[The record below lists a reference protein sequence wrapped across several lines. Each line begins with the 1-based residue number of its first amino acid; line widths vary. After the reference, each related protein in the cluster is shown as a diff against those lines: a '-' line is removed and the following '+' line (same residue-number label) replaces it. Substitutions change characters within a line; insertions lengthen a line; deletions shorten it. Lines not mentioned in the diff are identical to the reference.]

1 MMEKRRGRERERER
15 GGRAERKGRANR
27 GAVVRCGWL
36 CQAHSRLQTISLA
49 GLRRSHRCP
58 AVPQYS
64 NPELLDG
71 LWLDCMGVLGFQ
83 SHDACGGNVRGLMF
97 NVSGDRRY
105 ETSGYV
111 DGQRTMVARIRAE
124 IAGKILTEI

>member
-1 MMEKRRGRERERER
+1 M
-15 GGRAERKGRANR
+15 
-27 GAVVRCGWL
+27 
-36 CQAHSRLQTISLA
+36 
-49 GLRRSHRCP
+49 
-58 AVPQYS
+58 PQYS

>member
-1 MMEKRRGRERERER
+1 
-15 GGRAERKGRANR
+15 
-27 GAVVRCGWL
+27 
-36 CQAHSRLQTISLA
+36 
-49 GLRRSHRCP
+49 
-58 AVPQYS
+58 
-64 NPELLDG
+64 
-71 LWLDCMGVLGFQ
+71 MGVLGFQ

-124 IAGKILTEI
+124 IAARGASVLYANNVDQVSTTN